1 MLARTEHHSTN
12 LKLFVF
18 VPLRLRVSQ
27 YLNLRVVEVLA
38 DDILPLLFIPL
49 NFELFKQLLI
59 LLQVLP
65 L

>member
-1 MLARTEHHSTN
+1 MLARTKHHSTN
-12 LKLFVF
+12 IELFLF
-18 VPLRLRVSQ
+18 VPLRLGVSQ

-38 DDILPLLFIPL
+38 DDILPLLFVPL
-49 NFELFKQLLI
+49 NFELFKQFLI